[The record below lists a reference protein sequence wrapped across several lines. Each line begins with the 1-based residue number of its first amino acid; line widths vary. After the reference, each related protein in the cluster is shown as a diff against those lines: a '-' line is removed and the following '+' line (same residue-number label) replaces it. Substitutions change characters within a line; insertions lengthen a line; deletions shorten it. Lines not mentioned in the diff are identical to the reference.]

1 MGMTALMNR
10 SATAPK
16 ETKAHRAI
24 LRVLEEDHAPLAET
38 ELRSRLLQRG
48 VRVNKTTIYRQLAGL
63 KERGAVK
70 EVDFGDGKKRFE
82 SNDGEHHHHLVCTK
96 CKSVD
101 EVQLPGELVRLEKA
115 ISKNKK
121 FKILDHALEFFGLCV
136 NCK

>member
-1 MGMTALMNR
+1 MTAHVNKR
-10 SATAPK
+10 ATAPK

-24 LRVLEEDHAPLAET
+24 LRIFEQNNAPLSEI
-38 ELRSRLLQRG
+38 ELRSKLSAQG

-63 KERGAVK
+63 KERGEVR

-82 SNDGEHHHHLVCTK
+82 SNAGEHHHHLVCTK
-96 CKSVD
+96 CNRVD
-101 EVQLPGELVRLEKA
+101 DVRLQGELAHIEKT

-121 FKILDHALEFFGLCV
+121 FKIIDHSLEFFGLCV